1 MQIHQLKDL
10 LKDFDKNV
18 IYDQD
23 LKKKSWF
30 NIGGKSKVFYKAEN
44 LKDLVKFL
52 KLLDNK
58 EKIFI
63 IGAGSNTL
71 ISDNIFDGV
80 VIKLSK
86 NFNRISLLREDVI
99 ISGSGVLDN
108 SLSSFAAE
116 NNLSGF
122 EFLSCIP
129 GSIGGGIKMNAG
141 CFGKEFKDILLSIQ
155 AIDQKGSLITIP
167 SKEINFDYRNSDLS
181 EDLIFLSASFKGVKS
196 TFNKVNSEVI
206 KMKSLKEKNQ
216 PMRIKTGGS
225 TFKNPINQTN
235 KKVWELIRESVSID
249 TKFGDAH
256 ISEKHSNFFVN
267 KGNATFND
275 MKKLIDFI
283 NHFIGR
289 GNIKESRFICSV
301 NGIPFNFYN
310 DRLTGI
316 KVYFGRNERKE
327 IEFVKRNSLDNSVFI
342 DIGSNMGLYTQTI
355 AFFNYKY
362 KNIKITNEENFNLFL
377 QYLSILYSSQAFT

>member
-44 LKDLVKFL
+44 LKELVKFL

-155 AIDQKGSLITIP
+155 AIDQKGNLITIP
-167 SKEINFDYRNSDLS
+167 SKEINFDYRKNDLS
-181 EDLIFLSASFKGVKS
+181 DDLIFLSASFKGVKS
-196 TFNKVNSEVI
+196 TFNKVNREVI

-216 PMRIKTGGS
+216 PIRIKTGGS

-275 MKKLIDFI
+275 MKKLIDFVS
-283 NHFIGR
+283 
-289 GNIKESRFICSV
+289 KKVLEK
-301 NGIPFNFYN
+301 
-310 DRLTGI
+310 TGI
-316 KVYFGRNERKE
+316 KLDKE
-327 IEFVKRNSLDNSVFI
+327 I
-342 DIGSNMGLYTQTI
+342 
-355 AFFNYKY
+355 
-362 KNIKITNEENFNLFL
+362 KILE
-377 QYLSILYSSQAFT
+377 